1 VRAENDTTAPSI
13 ADAFVEP
20 LIAAARAAAIA
31 RDPAA
36 LTDEL
41 THLVDWM
48 VQAGEIC
55 ADLRYAAWLRIM
67 PIFADLDLSIW
78 EERPVQVEGLAL
90 ALARVDY
97 YRQIDLDGEERI
109 ALLDRARRLLSP
121 KSYLGLAQIDLA
133 RASLLAVRGVD
144 DDVDEALAVCDDA
157 LAAIEQLDDVGSRG
171 DALITRALVLSRLD
185 RAREAAVE
193 AERARVIFH
202 DLASSQRLAYACLL
216 LAAINIDLDRVPSAV
231 PLLREALE
239 IYERTQDSVGAGHVL
254 RTRAITWKARGNVPK
269 ALDDCTSAAARYDAA
284 RMRTWQGRALIQRA
298 GYLAAVARYSEA
310 QTDLEGALSYLASSP
325 EAGVFT
331 HALLQLADV
340 LRQRSATDEAAARLD
355 QAEAA
360 LAHGSRPRARLGLL
374 LRLLRIA
381 RELSTPDKPRI
392 RRCAAEALSLARELS
407 DDKNEVAVREFL
419 AFAG

>member
-20 LIAAARAAAIA
+20 LLAAARAAAIA
-31 RDPAA
+31 RSPAA

-48 VQAGEIC
+48 SQSGEVC

-97 YRQIDLDGEERI
+97 YRQIDLDVEERI
-109 ALLDRARRLLSP
+109 ALLDRVRRLLSP
-121 KSYLGLAQIDLA
+121 KSYRGLAQIDLA

-171 DALITRALVLSRLD
+171 DALVTRALVLSRLD
-185 RAREAAVE
+185 RPREAAVE
-193 AERARVIFH
+193 AERARAIFH
-202 DLASSQRLAYACLL
+202 DLASPLRLAYACSL
-216 LAAINIDLDRVPSAV
+216 LAAIDIDLDRVPSAV

-239 IYERTQDSVGAGHVL
+239 LYEQAQDSVGIGHVL

-269 ALDDCTSAAARYDAA
+269 ALDDCTRAAERYDAA
-284 RMRTWQGRALIQRA
+284 RMRTWQGHSLIQRA

-310 QTDLEGALSYLASSP
+310 QTDLEAALSYLAASP
-325 EAGVFT
+325 EVGVFT

-340 LRQRSATDEAAARLD
+340 LRRRSATDEAATRLD
-355 QAEAA
+355 QAESA
-360 LAHGSRPRARLGLL
+360 LLRASRPRARLTLL
-374 LRLLRIA
+374 LRLMRIA

-392 RRCAAEALSLARELS
+392 RRCAGEALSLARELK
-407 DDKNEVAVREFL
+407 DEKGEVAVREFL